1 MILILRGR
9 NLLLA
14 FLEWTRPLVVTA
26 CIAAGLGPA
35 LLLTWAVSHLPIRW
49 RMSLTSSA
57 NSSTVGTV
65 SLLFGLFAAFLANDI
80 WVRNQIAQQ
89 AVIEEADAIRNLA
102 RLSEGQSEQQRVE
115 LRKALVDYAKVVI
128 EKDWPLMEHGKRSLE
143 ILSRVRTISN
153 LLVSGPVGKD
163 AGPVVQTKMLD
174 AFVQLR
180 ERRQTR
186 VILAENRK
194 FTIKWHAMV
203 MFAVLTQLAIA
214 IAHID
219 RPKSMLLAQ
228 LVFGIALSTCLSILI
243 MNEFPFSKL
252 NPISS
257 SPLRTAMES
266 LFRG

>member
-1 MILILRGR
+1 LFG
-9 NLLLA
+9 
-14 FLEWTRPLVVTA
+14 FLNWPPALVVAA

-35 LLLTWAVSHLPIRW
+35 LLLTWGISYLPARW
-49 RMSLTSSA
+49 RANLSSSA

-80 WVRNQIAQQ
+80 WVRNQAAQQ
-89 AVIEEADAIRNLA
+89 AVIEEGDALRNLA
-102 RLSEGQSEQQRVE
+102 RLSEGHDEQHRLE
-115 LRKALVDYAKVVI
+115 LRKALVDYAEVVI
-128 EKDWPLMEHGKRSLE
+128 QKDWPLMTEGKRSLE
-143 ILSRVRTISN
+143 VLSRVRTISN
-153 LLVSGPVGKD
+153 QLVSGPVGKD

-174 AFVQLR
+174 SFLQMR
-180 ERRQTR
+180 EKRQVR

-228 LVFGIALSTCLSILI
+228 LVFGVALSTCLAILI
-243 MNEFPFSKL
+243 LNEFPFSKL
-252 NPISS
+252 NPIPPDPIKS
-257 SPLRTAMES
+257 AMES
-266 LFRG
+266 LFRE